1 MRRPF
6 AVLVFAVLVLIAF
19 LLSACGAL
27 PGFTCNDPLGCVVI
41 ESGENLKIASLLT
54 TSGPDQ
60 VYGLDALRGVEIAI
74 ADQGRLLGRNIE
86 LVQADD
92 QCDAG
97 AGEEAARR
105 LAADPKIIGVIGAT
119 CSNAS
124 LPAAKI
130 LSEAGMVLI
139 SPSSTAPSL
148 TDPATHQ
155 PGFLRVIYND
165 KIQGQA
171 VAEFAFSVLGSSR
184 MLTIHDGTP
193 YPKELQAAACES
205 LQQMGGACVAQ
216 IDLSQVADLA
226 SALQAASAEN
236 PDVIYF
242 PLYTAD
248 GVTAIKAIFQ
258 VGLANAALISSDGLL
273 SSDFLQKAY
282 PFAEGMYFSGPALP
296 QAPESFLQKYKSRY
310 GEEPIA
316 VYHLQ
321 GYDAAN
327 MLFYAIQR
335 AAVTAGNRIYIPR
348 QKLRQALYE
357 MRNVKGLST
366 VITCSPT
373 GDCAQQKIAIF
384 QARNNNFTAIYP

>member
-1 MRRPF
+1 MKLPF
-6 AVLVFAVLVLIAF
+6 AALALLSFV
-19 LLSACGAL
+19 LSACSSLSGY
-27 PGFTCNDPLGCVVI
+27 TCTDSLGCVVI
-41 ESGENLKIASLLT
+41 ENNENIKIASLLT

-74 ADQGRLLGRNIE
+74 ADKGKLLGHHIE
-86 LVQADD
+86 LVKADD
-92 QCDAG
+92 QCEAK
-97 AGEEAARR
+97 AGEEAART
-105 LAADPKIIGVIGAT
+105 LAADPKIVGVIGAT

-130 LSEAGMVLI
+130 LSDAGLVLI

-165 KIQGQA
+165 KIQGKA
-171 VAEFAFSVLGSSR
+171 VAEFAFSILGLSR

-193 YPKELQAAACES
+193 YPKELQATACES
-205 LQQMGGACVAQ
+205 LRQMGGECVAQ
-216 IDLSQVADLA
+216 IDLSQVTDLA
-226 SALQAASAEN
+226 SALQAASTAQ

-248 GVTAIKAIFQ
+248 GVTTIKAIYQ
-258 VGLANAALISSDGLL
+258 LGLANAALISSDGLL
-273 SSDFLQKAY
+273 SNDFLQKAH

-296 QAPESFLQKYKSRY
+296 QAPETFLQKYKSRY
-310 GEEPIA
+310 GEGPIA

-327 MLFYAIQR
+327 MLFLAIQQ
-335 AAVTAGNRIYIPR
+335 AAVGVGNKTYIPR
-348 QKLRQALYE
+348 QKLRQALYD
-357 MRNVKGLST
+357 MRNVQGLST
-366 VITCSPT
+366 VITCSPS
-373 GDCAQQKIAIF
+373 GDCAQQQIAIF
-384 QARNNNFTAIYP
+384 QARNGNFTAIYP